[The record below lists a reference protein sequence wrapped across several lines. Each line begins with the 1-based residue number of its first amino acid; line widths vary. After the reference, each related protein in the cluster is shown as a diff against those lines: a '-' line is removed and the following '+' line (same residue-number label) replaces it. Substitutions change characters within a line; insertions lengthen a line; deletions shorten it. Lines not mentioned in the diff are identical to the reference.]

1 MFYCWQRDTYSL
13 SQFTNTS
20 LHRILEFAKNVI
32 CFTVG
37 QRFCC
42 HPRVLQFPGTSYCRK
57 HFTVDTAKRQ
67 FTKWGWFAEHITGC
81 FTFNALIHSLRAL
94 HLYKELLAVYVL
106 GNRILP
112 PNLFAELLSDTK
124 ALNGRPE
131 RRHWAGYP
139 RFTQETGA
147 QREEGTCLGY
157 MVRWGQ
163 RWFPGSSLSR
173 AVPLPDPA

>member
-1 MFYCWQRDTYSL
+1 MSYALQLAKDFAVTQGYYNFQVLRIVESTLQLARQNDSL
-13 SQFTNTS
+13 QS
-20 LHRILEFAKNVI
+20 A
-32 CFTVG
+32 
-37 QRFCC
+37 
-42 HPRVLQFPGTSYCRK
+42 
-57 HFTVDTAKRQ
+57 
-67 FTKWGWFAEHITGC
+67 GWFAEHITGC

-112 PNLFAELLSDTK
+112 PKLFAELLSDTK
-124 ALNGRPE
+124 ALSGRPE

-139 RFTQETGA
+139 RFTRETGA